1 MKGEENMKK
10 FLSILVLAALV
21 LALCGARLE
30 DGSVDLEAVLAEFNL
45 GEEMLVLDA
54 YDIADLYFIDY
65 EDLKQVA
72 AAVHTS
78 GINCDEIIMIEAV
91 DADAAAY
98 IKDIMDARYESK
110 LNETE
115 NYLPDEYAII
125 KQCSVIADGNYVAM
139 IVAPNAADLVA
150 IYNASFEE

>member
-1 MKGEENMKK
+1 MKK
-10 FLSILVLAALV
+10 ILSIFVLAALA
-21 LALCGARLE
+21 LALCGAKLE

-45 GEEMLVLDA
+45 SEEMMTLDA
-54 YDIADLYFIDY
+54 DELADIYYIEV
-65 EDLKQVA
+65 EDMKQAA

-78 GINCDEIIMIEAV
+78 GINCDEIILIEA
-91 DADAAAY
+91 ASEDAAAY
-98 IKDIMDARYESK
+98 IKDILDARYEAK

-125 KQCSVIADGNYVAM
+125 KECSVTVNGNYLAM
-139 IVAPNAADLVA
+139 IVAPNAAELVE